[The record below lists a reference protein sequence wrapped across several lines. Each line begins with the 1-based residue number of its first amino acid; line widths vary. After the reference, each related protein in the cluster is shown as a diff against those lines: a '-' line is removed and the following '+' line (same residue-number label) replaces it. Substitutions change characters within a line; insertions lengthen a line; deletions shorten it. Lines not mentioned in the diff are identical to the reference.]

1 MRFIYVGLAALLAV
15 SACAKNDKTA
25 DTAAQLAPTPVE
37 LARSAALTA
46 NAVAANPAAA
56 DSILKAA
63 GHTQE
68 SFQRQMY
75 EIAADSET
83 SAAYAKVKNP

>member
-46 NAVAANPAAA
+46 NALAANPTAA

-75 EIAADSET
+75 EIAVDSEM
-83 SAAYAKVKNP
+83 SAAYASARKP

>member
-1 MRFIYVGLAALLAV
+1 MRVIYFGLAALLAV
-15 SACAKNDKTA
+15 SACAKNDKSA
-25 DTAAQLAPTPVE
+25 DTSGGLAPSPVE

-46 NAVAANPAAA
+46 NAVAANPTAA

-75 EIAADSET
+75 EIAADSEM
-83 SAAYAKVKNP
+83 SAAYASAKNP

>member
-1 MRFIYVGLAALLAV
+1 MRVLYLGLAALLAV

-25 DTAAQLAPTPVE
+25 DTGQLAPSPVD

-75 EIAADSET
+75 EIAADSEM
-83 SAAYAKVKNP
+83 SAAYTSAKNP

>member
-1 MRFIYVGLAALLAV
+1 MRVIYLGLAALLAV
-15 SACAKNDKTA
+15 SACAKNDKNA
-25 DTAAQLAPTPVE
+25 DTAAQLAPSPVE

-46 NAVAANPAAA
+46 NALAANPTSA

-75 EIAADSET
+75 EIAADSEM
-83 SAAYAKVKNP
+83 SAAYASARKP

>member
-1 MRFIYVGLAALLAV
+1 MRVLTLGLAALLAV
-15 SACAKNDKTA
+15 SACAKK
-25 DTAAQLAPTPVE
+25 DTAADAGAQMAPSPTA

-75 EIAADSET
+75 EIAADSEM
-83 SAAYAKVKNP
+83 SAAYASARKP

>member
-1 MRFIYVGLAALLAV
+1 MRVIYFGLAALLAV
-15 SACAKNDKTA
+15 SACAKNDKTT
-25 DTAAQLAPTPVE
+25 DTSAGLAPSPTA
-37 LARSAALTA
+37 LARTAALTA
-46 NAVAANPAAA
+46 NALAANPTAA

-75 EIAADSET
+75 EIAADSEM
-83 SAAYAKVKNP
+83 SAAYASAKKP